1 MGKAR
6 AQQFIQ
12 TRTLHRRRR
21 PRGARDRTRLR
32 RCHAVLSHRRRT
44 ALPPPRQTPQRRRFS
59 PPKQQ
64 QQLWQRIFASLVRAA
79 ASSQSGG
86 RLPRG
91 PGGRAGCDRGRGGLA
106 RAGAAWRR
114 AGKAACKGGAIGE
127 AAALAPVQLTRQ
139 PPVPSGGLCAAGLS
153 IHTSDDLPHTGFSAT
168 SMCTFDLNALWV
180 FWGAVKTARPGR
192 TGPGPKRQSPRS
204 HPHPLPPAPH
214 CAKSG
219 PGPLCCTRV
228 QAAGGRVPRGKSR
241 TTAPLARRR
250 GAFTPR
256 IPCAAALPLRV
267 PVGAS

>member
-6 AQQFIQ
+6 AQQFSQ

-32 RCHAVLSHRRRT
+32 CCHAVLSHRRRT

-153 IHTSDDLPHTGFSAT
+153 IHTSDDLPRPDS
-168 SMCTFDLNALWV
+168 V
-180 FWGAVKTARPGR
+180 QTASRQRPDSVQ
-192 TGPGPKRQSPRS
+192 TVSRQRPDS
-204 HPHPLPPAPH
+204 
-214 CAKSG
+214 K
-219 PGPLCCTRV
+219 
-228 QAAGGRVPRGKSR
+228 
-241 TTAPLARRR
+241 
-250 GAFTPR
+250 
-256 IPCAAALPLRV
+256 I
-267 PVGAS
+267 GASRQLYRQ

>member
-6 AQQFIQ
+6 AQQFSQ

-44 ALPPPRQTPQRRRFS
+44 ALPR

-91 PGGRAGCDRGRGGLA
+91 PGGRASCDRGRGGLA
-106 RAGAAWRR
+106 RAGASLRR

-153 IHTSDDLPHTGFSAT
+153 IHTSDDLPRPDS
-168 SMCTFDLNALWV
+168 V
-180 FWGAVKTARPGR
+180 QTASRQRPDSVQ
-192 TGPGPKRQSPRS
+192 TASRQCPDSVQT
-204 HPHPLPPAPH
+204 
-214 CAKSG
+214 AKSER
-219 PGPLCCTRV
+219 LDSYTD
-228 QAAGGRVPRGKSR
+228 SNS
-241 TTAPLARRR
+241 T
-250 GAFTPR
+250 
-256 IPCAAALPLRV
+256 
-267 PVGAS
+267 

>member
-6 AQQFIQ
+6 AQQFSQ

-32 RCHAVLSHRRRT
+32 RRHAVLSHRRRT

-127 AAALAPVQLTRQ
+127 AAARAPVQLTRQ
-139 PPVPSGGLCAAGLS
+139 PPAFRRPVRSRS
-153 IHTSDDLPHTGFSAT
+153 IHTSHDLPRPDS
-168 SMCTFDLNALWV
+168 V
-180 FWGAVKTARPGR
+180 QTASRQRPDSVQ
-192 TGPGPKRQSPRS
+192 T
-204 HPHPLPPAPH
+204 
-214 CAKSG
+214 AK
-219 PGPLCCTRV
+219 
-228 QAAGGRVPRGKSR
+228 
-241 TTAPLARRR
+241 
-250 GAFTPR
+250 
-256 IPCAAALPLRV
+256 
-267 PVGAS
+267 

>member
-6 AQQFIQ
+6 AQQFSQ

-153 IHTSDDLPHTGFSAT
+153 IHTSDDLPRPDS
-168 SMCTFDLNALWV
+168 V
-180 FWGAVKTARPGR
+180 QTASRQRPDSVQ
-192 TGPGPKRQSPRS
+192 TVSRQRPDS
-204 HPHPLPPAPH
+204 
-214 CAKSG
+214 K
-219 PGPLCCTRV
+219 
-228 QAAGGRVPRGKSR
+228 
-241 TTAPLARRR
+241 
-250 GAFTPR
+250 
-256 IPCAAALPLRV
+256 I
-267 PVGAS
+267 GASRQLFRQY